1 MAVTLSTVIGQTND
15 AAKANAKLKG
25 MFVYQFAKNVD
36 WPKEDKTGDFIIG
49 VYGDETIYKQLSTSY
64 TGKLIGSQPIKVIRY
79 ISSSEIKSC
88 HILYISESKSGQ
100 VEAISKQI
108 KSNNSLVITN
118 KNGLLSSGSLINF
131 IVKQNKLT
139 FEINKSK
146 AEKTNLI
153 IGQTLTKLAA
163 NVL

>member
-64 TGKLIGSQPIKVIRY
+64 TGKLIGGQPIKVIRY
-79 ISSSEIKSC
+79 ISSSEIKS
-88 HILYISESKSGQ
+88 KSSQ
-100 VEAISKQI
+100 VEAISKKI

-118 KNGLLSSGSLINF
+118 KNGLLTSGSIINF